1 MIIKVKHYV
10 LKSNKT
16 GNVYDRGYDVFYASG
31 KAKTYNKHTVPKSV
45 LDFIS
50 KHIGELKEYSFLD
63 EEHRVYTYH

>member
-10 LKSNKT
+10 QKSNKT
-16 GNVYDRGYDVFYASG
+16 GNVFNRGYDVFYASG
-31 KAKTYNKHTVPKSV
+31 KVKTYNMHTVPKTV

-63 EEHRVYTYH
+63 QVNRVYTYQ